1 MRVDKGFRGSV
12 TVFAA
17 MSFMLIV
24 SVILVLIDGARLQ
37 GARAMVGMAAQMA
50 LDSMFSDMKRNC
62 WIDMEC
68 CYLMVP
74 MRVMNLMSSI

>member
-50 LDSMFSDMKRNC
+50 LDSMFSGYEK
-62 WIDMEC
+62 E
-68 CYLMVP
+68 LMVP

>member
-24 SVILVLIDGARLQ
+24 SHRWHLTVCFQ
-37 GARAMVGMAAQMA
+37 
-50 LDSMFSDMKRNC
+50 DMKRNC

>member
-37 GARAMVGMAAQMA
+37 
-50 LDSMFSDMKRNC
+50 LSL
-62 WIDMEC
+62 IH
-68 CYLMVP
+68 
-74 MRVMNLMSSI
+74 I

>member
-37 GARAMVGMAAQMA
+37 GARAMVGMAAQIV
-50 LDSMFSDMKRNC
+50 SFRINQG
-62 WIDMEC
+62 
-68 CYLMVP
+68 
-74 MRVMNLMSSI
+74 